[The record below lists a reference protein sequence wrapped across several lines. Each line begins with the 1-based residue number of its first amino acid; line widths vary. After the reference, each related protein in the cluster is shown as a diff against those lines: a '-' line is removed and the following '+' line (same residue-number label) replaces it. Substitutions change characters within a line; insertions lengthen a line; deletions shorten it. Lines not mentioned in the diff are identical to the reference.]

1 MKVELNRDL
10 FDSIIAAYHKENNT
24 NLTEIETL
32 VLTKYAVHVNGTIV
46 SWSSIALEEL

>member
-10 FDSIIAAYHKENNT
+10 FDSIIAAYNKENNT

-32 VLTKYAVHVNGTIV
+32 VLTKYAIHVNSTIV
-46 SWSSIALEEL
+46 SWSSVALEEL